1 MFSQSHLEQKAAFP
15 QQSVLPRLRWLCL
28 MKGDPSSK
36 GRGLWVHHPPSL
48 HLEEP
53 GCIFPFFFSDTKILS
68 VLVIPLPSKYVYS
81 YLKIL
86 DVLGSDCVSL
96 QQPLDREIQISRLLF
111 HQTAE
116 AER

>member
-15 QQSVLPRLRWLCL
+15 QQSVQPRLCCLHL

-36 GRGLWVHHPPSL
+36 GGGLLLITFSPCTWSQAASPY
-48 HLEEP
+48 
-53 GCIFPFFFSDTKILS
+53 FFSNTKILS
-68 VLVIPLPSKYVYS
+68 VLVIPLPSKFVYS
-81 YLKIL
+81 YLKL
-86 DVLGSDCVSL
+86 LNVLGSDCVLL